1 MPCYCQ
7 ILTSNQAIYDGT
19 HKLGTSGSANPTRN
33 CYVARLDANSELLL
47 CSSGSKPF
55 GLFYDHLDLI
65 YQVTIAAGT
74 VDCIDINA
82 FNAGKYTNVA
92 KTDFDALIGADAFVA
107 GLIPA
112 IGATLYEGAGGKIAV
127 TPGTYAIGK
136 CIGHTTV
143 QHRSGA
149 YSVAHCQFDFDFM

>member
-19 HKLGTSGSANPTRN
+19 HKLASSGSANVTRN
-33 CYVARLDANSELLL
+33 CYVARLDANSELVL

-65 YQVTIAAGT
+65 YQVTVAAGT
-74 VDCIDINA
+74 LDCIDINA
-82 FNAGKYTNVA
+82 YNADKYTNVA

-107 GLIPA
+107 GSIPA
-112 IGATLYEGAGGKIAV
+112 VGATLYEGASGKIAV
-127 TPGTYAIGK
+127 SGTHAIGK
-136 CIGHTTV
+136 CIAHVTA
-143 QHRSGA
+143 QHRSGP